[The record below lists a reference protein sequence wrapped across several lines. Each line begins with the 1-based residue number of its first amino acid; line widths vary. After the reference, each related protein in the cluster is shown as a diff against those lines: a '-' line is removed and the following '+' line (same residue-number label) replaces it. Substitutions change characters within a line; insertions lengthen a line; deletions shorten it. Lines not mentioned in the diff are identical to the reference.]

1 MAQTK
6 KSTKPKSKAPEI
18 SPEDKAKEDLQ
29 RELNKLVS
37 NNKKQYLNPARTF
50 KVGDE
55 VEHVTAFWNDCT
67 VLDVFEN
74 IFYLVEIHYTESNY
88 GKNTPAVRQRWIPW
102 LELRLK
108 NKESRAELFN
118 ERKNNIN
125 NCFSFSNRE
134 LSDLISKRY
143 HFGVNDTPDY
153 QRDLVWSLDDK
164 QSLIDSIFKGV
175 DIGKFVFI
183 SLDYKPDSPCYEI
196 LDGKQRLNAI
206 VEFHQDRFE
215 FKGYKFSDLHLEDRR
230 YFERYLITIGESRGE
245 LTDKQKYEYFLRLNT
260 RGREQSKEHLEK
272 VQDLL
277 RNSNENQN

>member
-1 MAQTK
+1 MAQPKKVTK
-6 KSTKPKSKAPEI
+6 KSTKKTVL
-18 SPEDKAKEDLQ
+18 SPEEKAKEDLQ

-37 NNKKQYLNPARTF
+37 HNKEQYLNPARTF
-50 KVGDE
+50 KVGDA
-55 VEHVTAFWNDCT
+55 VEHVTAFWNDCK
-67 VLDVFEN
+67 VLGVFED

-88 GKNTPAVRQRWIPW
+88 GKNTPAVRNMWIPW

-108 NKESRAELFN
+108 NKESRTQLFN

-143 HFGVNDTPDY
+143 YFGVNDTPDY

-164 QSLIDSIFKGV
+164 KALIDSIFKGV

-196 LDGKQRLNAI
+196 LDGKQRLNGLLDENVWQETA
-206 VEFHQDRFE
+206 DPM
-215 FKGYKFSDLHLEDRR
+215 
-230 YFERYLITIGESRGE
+230 
-245 LTDKQKYEYFLRLNT
+245 
-260 RGREQSKEHLEK
+260 EHDMK
-272 VQDLL
+272 DIQPK
-277 RNSNENQN
+277 